1 MFVVYSIQSSRPQ
14 VDSFFLN
21 FLCLLPMILKTRG
34 LGIGAT
40 FMHGTELRLLAWL
53 RERTVL
59 VKSEHELH
67 GNIQGIS

>member
-1 MFVVYSIQSSRPQ
+1 MYKVQSVER
-14 VDSFFLN
+14 VAREDS
-21 FLCLLPMILKTRG
+21 LLEFSVPSYMVLKTRG

-40 FMHGTELRLLAWL
+40 FMRGNCVAEPRLLAWL

-67 GNIQGIS
+67 HR